1 MAVRPT
7 ANRWWLYQ
15 KARFPL
21 CQHGLRMAV
30 LSIAAV
36 GYSRI
41 LRDGLPVPFVFDL
54 ARLAFLAFIALFLLA
69 LQRRI
74 VDELYSL
81 DWIKATPNAQVI
93 SQISRREFIVLAIAA
108 GLIQLGFALVLGL
121 PMLGLLLLLWGY
133 LALYRRDF
141 WATVWLKNHLWI
153 ALLLRALSV
162 PLLILYGSAHDWL
175 TAGATAPPGL
185 IWLLL
190 SSWGSGVILEIGQ
203 RIGSSWIAGTHTITD
218 SALGRRQAVS
228 AWLLAVWLVTVTTL
242 LAAQQI
248 SFVAPVALMLL
259 LLLTGS
265 LLIVWQFLSRP
276 HRLTA
281 QRIEHLS
288 QLWLLGSCIGIGVLP
303 LWHG

>member
-1 MAVRPT
+1 
-7 ANRWWLYQ
+7 
-15 KARFPL
+15 
-21 CQHGLRMAV
+21 MAV
-30 LSIAAV
+30 LSISAV

-41 LRDGLPVPFVFDL
+41 LREGLPIPFVFDVFDL

-69 LQRRI
+69 LQRHI
-74 VDELYSL
+74 ADELHSL
-81 DWIKATPNAQVI
+81 DLIKATPDAQTLSQTIRQAI
-93 SQISRREFIVLAIAA
+93 SPISRREFIVLAIAA

-141 WATVWLKNHLWI
+141 LATAWLKNHPWI
-153 ALLLRALSV
+153 ALPLQALSV

-175 TAGATAPPGL
+175 TAGTTAPSGL

-203 RIGSSWIAGTHTITD
+203 WISGSWRTETRKITGPM
-218 SALGRRQAVS
+218 LNRQQAVS

-248 SFVAPVALMLL
+248 PFVAPVALMLL